1 MTHLGP
7 QWTLGVDTDFRRVT
21 DLADEGQFGPAVL
34 FAPFNYADG
43 RIYGVETTLAWR
55 SGATRAYLSSAWGR
69 ALGTDIVTGQY
80 NFAPSELAAIAHQW
94 IPLDHDQRVTVSG
107 GVTHSVAET
116 VLSLDFLAGTGLRS
130 GPLNSD
136 HLPGYMTFNVAVHRK
151 VMLGALGEVEWSL
164 SLVNLLDRVY
174 EIRDGTGVGVGA
186 PQWGQ
191 RRGDYLSFSRAFGA

>member
-1 MTHLGP
+1 
-7 QWTLGVDTDFRRVT
+7 VT